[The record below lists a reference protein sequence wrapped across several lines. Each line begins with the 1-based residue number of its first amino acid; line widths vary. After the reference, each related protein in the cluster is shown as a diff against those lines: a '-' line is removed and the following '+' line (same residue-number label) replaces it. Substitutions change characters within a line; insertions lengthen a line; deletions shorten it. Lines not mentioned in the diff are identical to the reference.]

1 METVSFIF
9 APLMQWKD
17 FKYHFRKTYL
27 LAYPVCLSQ
36 LGHVM
41 VGVVDTAF
49 VGQIGTVEQAAV
61 SLANSVYIVFLVF
74 GIGVSY
80 GITPLVA
87 SMDTEKKYD
96 DISSTLKNGL
106 YINLV
111 LGVILFLLLFSIS
124 PFFKYLNQ
132 PEDVLHNAIPFFN
145 VMIFSLI
152 PLSVFFTL
160 KQFTEG
166 LSLTKMAMVIS
177 IAGNVINIILNYI
190 LIFGKFGFAP
200 MGVMGSCWATFI
212 SRVIMAVWMFLYVRY
227 YQIFAIYW
235 KDFSAKKILKNQ
247 MKKILDIGIPAGFQ
261 FVFEVGAFAFAAV
274 MIGWIGSNELAAHQI
289 ALSLA
294 AVTYMIASGISA
306 AATVRVGNYVGL
318 KDNIQVRNAGFSAL
332 LMVLGFMFSCAL
344 LFIVLRNI
352 LPHYFSLN
360 QNVIELSSSLL
371 VIAAFFQLSDGAQVV
386 GLGILRGL
394 KDAKIPTYIT
404 LFAYWIV
411 ALPVSYSLAFKFNM
425 GIQGIWIGLLLGLT
439 VAAFFL
445 YYRFNRISKKIIS

>member
-1 METVSFIF
+1 
-9 APLMQWKD
+9 MQWQD

-87 SMDTEKKYD
+87 AMDSEKKHD
-96 DISSTLKNGL
+96 DISSILKNGL
-106 YINLV
+106 FVNFVI
-111 LGVILFLLLFSIS
+111 GIILFLLLFSSS
-124 PFFKYLNQ
+124 PFLKYLNQ
-132 PEDVLHNAIPFFN
+132 PKDVLLNAIPFFN

-152 PLSVFFTL
+152 PLSIFFTL

-177 IAGNVINIILNYI
+177 IGGNIINIILNYV
-190 LIFGKFGFAP
+190 LIFGKLGFAP

-212 SRVIMAVWMFLYVRY
+212 SRVIMALWMFLYVRY
-227 YQIFAIYW
+227 YEVFEVYW
-235 KDFSAKKILKNQ
+235 KNYSAKKVLKNQ

-261 FVFEVGAFAFAAV
+261 FVFEVGAFAFAAI

-294 AVTYMIASGISA
+294 AITYMIASGISA

-344 LFIVLRNI
+344 LFILFRNI

-360 QNVIELSSSLL
+360 ENVIEISSSLL

-404 LFAYWIV
+404 LFAYWV
-411 ALPVSYSLAFKFNM
+411 AALPVSYILAFKFKM

-445 YYRFNRISKKIIS
+445 YYRFNRISKKVIA